1 MSLKNIDPKTGMPPS
16 SSPEEYK
23 FIMESG
29 QKPAAPGS
37 KMGMIFIMVI
47 ALSLMIGLFVA
58 LTASMSTADEEVAT
72 QLTAVA
78 IKQNEI
84 INIAKD
90 GTDNARTLASRNIAS
105 TTYVSMISQQSE
117 FLTFVN
123 AQGGK
128 TKPQDLASRKD
139 QENKQALL
147 EAQQNNRYDE
157 VFLELIETQII
168 EYQQALERLFA
179 STESRRTKEAL
190 SKYYLHASTLA
201 GVETIETTPQQQTQ

>member
-1 MSLKNIDPKTGMPPS
+1 MSLKHIDPKTGMPPS

-23 FIMESG
+23 FIMETG
-29 QKPAAPGS
+29 QKSAAPGG
-37 KMGMIFIMVI
+37 KMGMIFIAVA
-47 ALSLMIGLFVA
+47 ALSLMIGLFIT
-58 LTASMSTADEEVAT
+58 LTSNMSSADEEVAT

-78 IKQNEI
+78 VKQNEI
-84 INIAKD
+84 INIARD
-90 GTDNARTLASRNIAS
+90 GTNNARTLASRNIAS

-128 TKPQDLASRKD
+128 TRPQDLASRKD
-139 QENKQALL
+139 QENQQALI

-157 VFLELIETQII
+157 VFLELIDTQII

-201 GVETIETTPQQQTQ
+201 GVDAIETPPEQQTQ